1 MCFHGP
7 VGEEEVMKINMEN
20 AQKKDYTV
28 EDLRKMPEN
37 VRAELIDGQIYYFS
51 APKLIHQDLVIEL
64 AFKLKQYVNEKHG
77 DCKVYVAPVDVCL
90 DCDDKTMLEP
100 DIIVVCDKEKL
111 HEDACYGAP
120 DMVIEI
126 ASKSTKKR
134 DYGIKMLKYRKAGV
148 KEYWVADPDS
158 RTVLVYW
165 FKDESINCLYTFDD
179 EITLNLFPEV
189 QVRISDWTQEA

>member
-1 MCFHGP
+1 
-7 VGEEEVMKINMEN
+7 MEN

-165 FKDESINCLYTFDD
+165 FKDENINCLYTFDD

>member
-37 VRAELIDGQIYYFS
+37 VRAELIDGQIYYF
-51 APKLIHQDLVIEL
+51 AQPKIVHQKISMR
-64 AFKLKQYVNEKHG
+64 FSQKLQNYMDAHG
-77 DCKVYVAPVDVCL
+77 GACQVFTAPVGVCL

-165 FKDESINCLYTFDD
+165 FKDENINCLYTFDD

>member
-77 DCKVYVAPVDVCL
+77 DCKVYVAPVHVCL